1 MANPIDLRS
10 LGISL
15 DSVANR
21 TNNHKIIIGIDY
33 GTTFSGVSYVTSD
46 RAGIED
52 ITIMSPWPGDP
63 HVSWKT
69 PTRIAY
75 SQENPKLKNNKW
87 GFEVNPKMISYS
99 WTKLLLD
106 KNSAAK
112 EHDDPSLTG
121 MEGSGMLPLPPFR
134 DAAGVCEDFLRE
146 VYTHVS
152 KKLRQQMTDLT
163 FENTPMECWVTLP
176 AVWSEEAKDA
186 TLNAAK
192 NAGFG
197 NRPRDEIYTIAEPE
211 AAAIATLKEFAR
223 SDVMNQITPN
233 ENVLICDCGGGT
245 VDITTYKIIQVQPY
259 LSFDELCVGI
269 GGKCGSTH
277 IDRNLHIMLS
287 QRFGAAFDDLPFGQK
302 GPGSRFMAAFEALKR
317 DFGRADD
324 REVGELGPLNLDVVD
339 SAYFDEE
346 DRLVLLSHQ
355 DMRALFDPVITEI
368 TRLVK
373 QQVKTAKDTQ
383 NAKINRIIL
392 VGGFGE
398 SPYLNTKL
406 KAWCKRNGNI
416 TLICPLHPQSAVVRG
431 AALRGLEG
439 IAPRVKHLRRHY
451 GIRLGFPF
459 REGIDPENQSFID
472 CWDNI
477 KYCGNRMSWP
487 ANKRLKGEEITK
499 DTFKNIDVREEY
511 TPGKSALF
519 TSTLYE
525 CGLAEPPEYSSDPS
539 VEVVGSIQST
549 LHKDFDF
556 GTNVSKQWNDR
567 LNRYV
572 HEVKSQ
578 QQIVFGNKGD
588 NLTFRLLVGGKEI
601 CKSVMKFDR

>member
-1 MANPIDLRS
+1 MANPMDLRS
-10 LGISL
+10 LGNSL
-15 DSVANR
+15 NSIAAR
-21 TNNHKIIIGIDY
+21 SNNHKIIIGIDY
-33 GTTFSGVSYVTSD
+33 GTTFSGIQIEPQGVSYVTSD
-46 RAGIED
+46 KDGIED

-75 SQENPKLKNNKW
+75 SQENSSLKNNKW

-106 KNSAAK
+106 KNAATK

-146 VYTHVS
+146 VYIHVS
-152 KKLRQQMTDLT
+152 NKLRQQMSDLT

-197 NRPRDEIYTIAEPE
+197 NRPGDEIYTIAEPE
-211 AAAIATLKEFAR
+211 AAAIATLKEFAK
-223 SDVMNQITPN
+223 SDAMNQIT
-233 ENVLICDCGGGT
+233 
-245 VDITTYKIIQVQPY
+245 VQPY

-269 GGKCGSTH
+269 GGKCGSTQ

-287 QRFGAAFDDLPFGQK
+287 QRFGAAFDDLTFGQK

-317 DFGRADD
+317 DFGRNDE
-324 REVGELGPLNLDVVD
+324 REIGELGPLNLNVVD

-368 TRLVK
+368 TRLVE
-373 QQVKTAKDTQ
+373 QQVKAAKDTQ

-398 SPYLNTKL
+398 SLYLNTKL
-406 KAWCKRNGNI
+406 KSWCKRNGNI

-451 GIRLGFPF
+451 GISLDKSF
-459 REGIDPENQSFID
+459 REGIDPEEDSYVD
-472 CWDNI
+472 GD
-477 KYCGNRMSWP
+477 
-487 ANKRLKGEEITK
+487 EITK
-499 DTFKNIDVREEY
+499 DTFRVVDSGTEY
-511 TPGKSALF
+511 TPHENKILK
-519 TSTLYE
+519 STLYACVSE
-525 CGLAEPPEYSSDPS
+525 EPPEYLSDPGI
-539 VEVVGSIQST
+539 ERVGEIQSN
-549 LHKDFDF
+549 LGKSFNF
-556 GTNVSKQWNDR
+556 GNNIQTQFNHR
-567 LNRYV
+567 LGRQV
-572 HEVKSQ
+572 QRITFQ

-588 NLTFRLLVGGKEI
+588 NLTFKCLIGGKEI
-601 CKSVMKFDR
+601 CKSAMNFDR

>member
-1 MANPIDLRS
+1 MANPMDLRS
-10 LGISL
+10 LRNSL
-15 DSVANR
+15 NSIAAR
-21 TNNHKIIIGIDY
+21 SNNHKIIIGIDY
-33 GTTFSGVSYVTSD
+33 GTTFSGIQIEPQGVSYVTSD
-46 RAGIED
+46 KDGIED

-75 SQENPKLKNNKW
+75 SQENSSLKNNKW

-106 KNSAAK
+106 KNAATK

-146 VYTHVS
+146 VYIHVS
-152 KKLRQQMTDLT
+152 NKLRQQMSDLT

-197 NRPRDEIYTIAEPE
+197 NRPGDEIYTIAEPE
-211 AAAIATLKEFAR
+211 AAAIATLKEFAK
-223 SDVMNQITPN
+223 SDAMNQITPN
-233 ENVLICDCGGGT
+233 ENILICDCGGGT
-245 VDITTYKIIQVQPY
+245 VDITTYKITQVQPY

-269 GGKCGSTH
+269 GGKCGSTQ

-287 QRFGAAFDDLPFGQK
+287 QRFGAAFDDLTFGQK

-317 DFGRADD
+317 DFGRNDE
-324 REVGELGPLNLDVVD
+324 REIGELGPLNLNVVD

-368 TRLVK
+368 TRLVE
-373 QQVKTAKDTQ
+373 QQVKAAKDTQ

-398 SPYLNTKL
+398 SLYLNTKL
-406 KAWCKRNGNI
+406 KSWCKRNGNI

-451 GIRLGFPF
+451 GISLDKSF
-459 REGIDPENQSFID
+459 REGIDPEEDSYVD
-472 CWDNI
+472 GD
-477 KYCGNRMSWP
+477 
-487 ANKRLKGEEITK
+487 EITK
-499 DTFKNIDVREEY
+499 DTFRVVDSGTEY
-511 TPGKSALF
+511 TPHENKILK
-519 TSTLYE
+519 STLYACVSE
-525 CGLAEPPEYSSDPS
+525 EPPEYLSDPGI
-539 VEVVGSIQST
+539 ERVGEIQSS
-549 LHKDFDF
+549 LGKSFNF
-556 GTNVSKQWNDR
+556 GNNIQTQFNHR
-567 LNRYV
+567 LGRQV
-572 HEVKSQ
+572 QRITFQ

-588 NLTFRLLVGGKEI
+588 NLTFKCLIGGKEI
-601 CKSVMKFDR
+601 CKSAMNFDR